1 MQYGGGR
8 GGITSGASTA
18 LSSFSSESST
28 GGGVLGNIGEDRLC
42 NDQDNNKNYVYYDFG
57 ALAVL
62 YAIKKASEN
71 TGGAVS
77 EPVAL
82 TNFFTSSID
91 VSGTTGAGFWL
102 DIEPYTEM
110 DYETDYPSDVPEGA
124 GWRKALSEFTGYPNT
139 QAFYTDFQAWASAA
153 TAVDMSE
160 VITFDPADLQPF
172 QPPSLSSGFPFQPKL
187 PKDTNGDT
195 CQADSGGGNDD
206 DGGGSPPPDCILD
219 CDGVSA
225 DNFWDSTNFEACLS
239 DCPVELRDQ
248 ACKEDAPQGSLFY
261 NTYCTGGTSDTDG
274 GSVASAESSPMT
286 AVAFTAFFAL
296 EVLAVKWVFETYQK
310 PDKKQE

>member
-1 MQYGGGR
+1 MLR
-8 GGITSGASTA
+8 TA
-18 LSSFSSESST
+18 QL
-28 GGGVLGNIGEDRLC
+28 
-42 NDQDNNKNYVYYDFG
+42 VYYDFG

-195 CQADSGGGNDD
+195 CQADSGGNDD
-206 DGGGSPPPDCILD
+206 DGGGSLPECFLD
-219 CDGVSA
+219 CDGVFT
-225 DNFWDSTNFEACLS
+225 DNFWESTNFDECLS
-239 DCPVELRDQ
+239 DCPVEIQDQ
-248 ACKEDAPQGSLFY
+248 GCMYAPQTSLYY
-261 NTYCTGGTSDTDG
+261 NTYCTGGTNGSDLGD
-274 GSVASAESSPMT
+274 SVASTESST
-286 AVAFTAFFAL
+286 LAGVAFTVLFAA
-296 EVLAVKWVFETYQK
+296 ETLAAWWLFDRIKGTNSTQ
-310 PDKKQE
+310 

>member
-1 MQYGGGR
+1 MY
-8 GGITSGASTA
+8 
-18 LSSFSSESST
+18 
-28 GGGVLGNIGEDRLC
+28 
-42 NDQDNNKNYVYYDFG
+42 NDLG
-57 ALAVL
+57 ALAVF
-62 YAIKKASEN
+62 YAIQKASAN
-71 TGGAVS
+71 GGGPGVGPTEAEAV
-77 EPVAL
+77 
-82 TNFFTSSID
+82 TNFFTSSISF
-91 VSGTTGAGFWL
+91 SGSVGAGFWL
-102 DIEPYTEM
+102 NIEPWAEM
-110 DYETDYPSDVPEGA
+110 NYETGYPSDVPEGS
-124 GWRKALSEFTGYPNT
+124 GWRKALSDFTGYSDT
-139 QAFYTDFQAWASAA
+139 QAFYSAFQEWALSATTTDMANVIAATDSIYPSFQA
-153 TAVDMSE
+153 
-160 VITFDPADLQPF
+160 
-172 QPPSLSSGFPFQPKL
+172 PSLSSGFPFQPKL

-239 DCPVELRDQ
+239 DCPVELQDQ

-286 AVAFTAFFAL
+286 AVSFTAFFAL